1 MDTKRIRP
9 VIPTLRSFALLFVCA
24 VTVSACAL
32 FSGNDPGVRTPAT
45 VWSDDMI
52 EYRTDKA
59 IKDSDPRFESSHIV
73 VVSHSGIVLLVGEV
87 ESDELKTKA
96 SDVAQNI
103 ENVRSVHNE
112 LTIGGPISLV
122 ARSNDSW
129 LTTKVKTKLIAHGAI
144 DSTRIDVTTENGVV
158 YLMGAVPQEQ
168 ARYAV
173 EVTQTVYGVEK
184 IVKVFEYTD

>member
-1 MDTKRIRP
+1 MDTKRVHSVIR
-9 VIPTLRSFALLFVCA
+9 ITRLLALSLA
-24 VTVSACAL
+24 LSACAM
-32 FSGNDPGVRTPAT
+32 FTGNDPGVRTPPT
-45 VWSDDMI
+45 VWADDMI
-52 EYRTDKA
+52 EYHVDQA
-59 IKDSDPRFESSHIV
+59 IKASDPSFESAHVV

-87 ESDELKTKA
+87 ESEDLKAKA
-96 SDVAQNI
+96 AEVAQGV

-122 ARSNDSW
+122 SRSNDSW

-158 YLMGAVPQEQ
+158 YLMGTVPQDQ

>member
-1 MDTKRIRP
+1 MDTKRIRS
-9 VIPTLRSFALLFVCA
+9 VIRIARRLALSFVCA
-24 VTVSACAL
+24 AALSACAM
-32 FSGNDPGVRTPAT
+32 FTGDDPGVRTPPT
-45 VWSDDMI
+45 VWADDMI
-52 EYRTDKA
+52 EYHAGKA
-59 IKDSDPRFESSHIV
+59 IAESDPRFESAHVV

-87 ESDELKTKA
+87 ESEDLKTKA
-96 SDVAQNI
+96 AEVAQGI

-122 ARSNDSW
+122 SRSNDSW

-158 YLMGAVPQEQ
+158 YLMGTVPQDQ

-184 IVKVFEYTD
+184 IVKVFEYAD

>member
-1 MDTKRIRP
+1 MDTKRVHSVIR
-9 VIPTLRSFALLFVCA
+9 TARLLALSFVFAAALC
-24 VTVSACAL
+24 ACAM
-32 FSGNDPGVRTPAT
+32 FTGDDPGVRTPPT
-45 VWSDDMI
+45 VWADNMI
-52 EYRTDKA
+52 EYHADEA
-59 IKDSDPRFESSHIV
+59 IKASDPRFESAHVV

-87 ESDELKTKA
+87 ESEDLKAKA
-96 SDVAQNI
+96 AEVAQGV

-122 ARSNDSW
+122 SRSNDSW

-158 YLMGAVPQEQ
+158 YLMGTVPQDQ

>member
-9 VIPTLRSFALLFVCA
+9 VIRKLRFLELFVFALSL
-24 VTVSACAL
+24 SACAL

-87 ESDELKTKA
+87 ESEELKTKA
-96 SDVAQNI
+96 GDVAQNI

-158 YLMGAVPQEQ
+158 YLMGSVPQEQ

>member
-9 VIPTLRSFALLFVCA
+9 VIPTLRYLALLFVFA
-24 VTVSACAL
+24 LSLSACAL

-87 ESDELKTKA
+87 ESDDLKTKA
-96 SDVAQNI
+96 GDVAQNV

-112 LTIGGPISLV
+112 LTIGGPISLI

-129 LTTKVKTKLIAHGAI
+129 LTTKVKTKLVAHGAI

-158 YLMGAVPQEQ
+158 YLMGAIPQEQ

>member
-1 MDTKRIRP
+1 MDTKRIHS
-9 VIPTLRSFALLFVCA
+9 VIRTTRLLAQSIAFAVAL
-24 VTVSACAL
+24 SACAM
-32 FSGNDPGVRTPAT
+32 FTGDDPGVRTPPT
-45 VWSDDMI
+45 VWADDMI
-52 EYRTDKA
+52 EYHTNKA
-59 IKDSDPRFESSHIV
+59 ITESDPRFESAHIV

-87 ESDELKTKA
+87 ESEDLKAKA
-96 SDVAQNI
+96 ADVAQGV

-122 ARSNDSW
+122 SRSNDSW

-158 YLMGAVPQEQ
+158 YLMGTVPQDQ

>member
-1 MDTKRIRP
+1 MIRK
-9 VIPTLRSFALLFVCA
+9 LRFLELFVFALSL
-24 VTVSACAL
+24 SACAL

-87 ESDELKTKA
+87 ESEELKTKA
-96 SDVAQNI
+96 GDVAQNI

-158 YLMGAVPQEQ
+158 YLMGSVPQEQ

>member
-59 IKDSDPRFESSHIV
+59 IKDSDPGFESSHIV